1 MNYQRMKK
9 DEFLYR
15 CGLIINNALNDEAI
29 KTAVANFGYP
39 PEKLQPA
46 KTLLDECISLSELFE
61 KEHGEVDS
69 AFAARDAEKQKANET
84 YKKCVA
90 IAGVALKANTGAIA
104 TLQLNGKRAT
114 TLSGWLKQT
123 RNFYK
128 NLLANAE
135 WLSAMATFGISE
147 AILQEGLK
155 EVQNVDDYAAVIMR
169 EKGDAQNATKQ
180 RDAKME
186 ELADWVNDFEIIA
199 RIALASSPQLMEK
212 LGIVVKS

>member
-39 PEKLQPA
+39 PEKLQPV
-46 KTLLDECISLSELFE
+46 LDECISLSELFE

-69 AFAARDAEKQKANET
+69 AFAARDAEKQKANDI
-84 YKKCVA
+84 YKKFVT
-90 IAGVALKANTGAIA
+90 IAGVALKANTGAIT

-147 AILQEGLK
+147 TILQEGLK

-199 RIALASSPQLMEK
+199 RIALAPSPQLMEK
-212 LGIVVKS
+212 LGIVIKS